1 MNTEKLMFKIID
13 QKHDLGMENI
23 RLKSLLYHIKS
34 QVEMTISHPDRSEET
49 IEYISEL
56 IDKEEL

>member
-1 MNTEKLMFKIID
+1 MFKIID